1 MRNDLPLVIKSLVA
15 VLHPVMMILVIIG
28 TLYAAYFGI
37 QVRRTRNA
45 DGEKRKDMVK
55 AKYNQK
61 HFQIA
66 STLLF
71 GWIIGSILGMA
82 VTYYLYNKLF
92 ISPHLI
98 GGLGTVAI
106 AAVAASLVPWLQRA
120 KKWARMIHIVLA
132 FLLVGF
138 SISQVVTGFDI
149 VLIMLDE
156 IAQSQV

>member
-1 MRNDLPLVIKSLVA
+1 MPNVPLVIKSLVA

-28 TLYAAYFGI
+28 TFYAAYFGM

-45 DGEKRKDMVK
+45 NGEKKKNLVK

-61 HFQIA
+61 HFIVA
-66 STLLF
+66 STLLS

-82 VTYYLYNKLF
+82 ATYYLYDKLF
-92 ISPHLI
+92 VSPHLI
-98 GGLGTVAI
+98 GGLAIVAI
-106 AAVAASLVPWLQRA
+106 AAVAAALVPWLQRG
-120 KKWARMIHIVLA
+120 KKWARTIHIVLA

-138 SISQVVTGFDI
+138 SISQVVTGFEI

-156 IAQSQV
+156 IAQS

>member
-28 TLYAAYFGI
+28 TFYAAYFGM
-37 QVRRTRNA
+37 QVRRTRNV
-45 DGEKRKDMVK
+45 DSEKRKDMVK

-61 HFQIA
+61 HFKVA
-66 STLLF
+66 SILLS

-92 ISPHLI
+92 VSPHLI
-98 GGLGTVAI
+98 GGLATVGV
-106 AAVAASLVPWLQRA
+106 AAVAAALVPWLQRA
-120 KKWARMIHIVLA
+120 KKWARITHIILA
-132 FLLVGF
+132 FLLVSF
-138 SISQVVTGFDI
+138 SISQVVTGFEI

-156 IAQSQV
+156 IA

>member
-1 MRNDLPLVIKSLVA
+1 MPNVPLVIKSLVA

-28 TLYAAYFGI
+28 TFYAAYFGM

-45 DGEKRKDMVK
+45 NGEKKKNLVK

-61 HFQIA
+61 HFIVA
-66 STLLF
+66 STLLS

-82 VTYYLYNKLF
+82 ATYYLYDKLF
-92 ISPHLI
+92 VSPHLI
-98 GGLGTVAI
+98 SGLAIVAI
-106 AAVAASLVPWLQRA
+106 AAVAAALVPWLQRG
-120 KKWARMIHIVLA
+120 KTWARTIHIVLA

-138 SISQVVTGFDI
+138 SISQVVTGFEI

-156 IAQSQV
+156 IAQS